1 MTTLLQ
7 AADSASLKS
16 KAKLFFILAF
26 LLTLLAGA
34 GILLERSSVGGWA
47 SAIALA
53 AVSLLL
59 CLLAAATFLFQ
70 RQVLKPLAD
79 VKASAQEMTD
89 GHLDRLSRIK
99 RSDEIGRLAETI
111 NDLAVNMQEV
121 LLFVWNHS
129 QQSRELLE
137 RASEQLEAAP
147 AAESAALAAVR
158 EDLALLRQDNEEL
171 RLIVTSFS
179 YFEIRL
185 EHERMMAESDCGKD
199 GRCCGGGAACKG
211 QPDGSAQY
219 KLDSQTATG

>member
-16 KAKLFFILAF
+16 KAQLFFVSAF

-34 GILLERSSVGGWA
+34 GILIERGGAGGWA
-47 SAIALA
+47 SAVALA
-53 AVSLLL
+53 AAATLL
-59 CLLAAATFLFQ
+59 CLLAAAAFLFQ

-79 VKASAQEMTD
+79 VQLSVQEMTE
-89 GHLDRLSRIK
+89 GHLDRLSRVK
-99 RSDEIGRLAETI
+99 RSDEIGRLAETV

-137 RASEQLEAAP
+137 RALERI
-147 AAESAALAAVR
+147 EEGSALAAAQ
-158 EDLALLRQDNEEL
+158 EDLTLLRQDNEDL
-171 RLIVTSFS
+171 RSIVTSFS

-185 EHERMMAESDCGKD
+185 EHERMLAESDCGKD
-199 GRCCGGGAACKG
+199 GRCCDGGAACKG
-211 QPDGSAQY
+211 SA
-219 KLDSQTATG
+219 K

>member
-16 KAKLFFILAF
+16 KAQLFFGSAF

-34 GILLERSSVGGWA
+34 GILLERGGAGGWA
-47 SAIALA
+47 SAAALTA
-53 AVSLLL
+53 AGLLL
-59 CLLAAATFLFQ
+59 CLLAAAAFLFQ

-79 VKASAQEMTD
+79 LRASAQEMTD
-89 GHLDRLSRIK
+89 GHLDRLSRIR
-99 RSDEIGRLAETI
+99 RSDEIGRLAETV

-137 RASEQLEAAP
+137 RASARLESDSAD
-147 AAESAALAAVR
+147 AALAAVQ
-158 EDLALLRQDNEEL
+158 EDLALLRQDNEDL
-171 RLIVTSFS
+171 RSIVTSFS

-211 QPDGSAQY
+211 QPDGNAE
-219 KLDSQTATG
+219 

>member
-16 KAKLFFILAF
+16 KAKLFFVSAF

-34 GILLERSSVGGWA
+34 GILLERSSAGGCA
-47 SAIALA
+47 SASVIALA
-53 AVSLLL
+53 AASLLL
-59 CLLAAATFLFQ
+59 CLLAAAAFLFQ

-211 QPDGSAQY
+211 QPDGSAG
-219 KLDSQTATG
+219 SAE

>member
-16 KAKLFFILAF
+16 KAQLFFGSAF

-34 GILLERSSVGGWA
+34 GILLEHCGAGGWA
-47 SAIALA
+47 SAAALT
-53 AVSLLL
+53 AVGLLL
-59 CLLAAATFLFQ
+59 CLLAAAAFLFQ

-79 VKASAQEMTD
+79 LRASAQEMTD
-89 GHLDRLSRIK
+89 GHLDRLSRIR
-99 RSDEIGRLAETI
+99 RSDEIGRLAETV

-137 RASEQLEAAP
+137 RASARLESDSAD
-147 AAESAALAAVR
+147 AALAAVQ
-158 EDLALLRQDNEEL
+158 EDLALLRQDNEDL
-171 RLIVTSFS
+171 RSIVTSFS

-211 QPDGSAQY
+211 QPDGNAE
-219 KLDSQTATG
+219 

>member
-16 KAKLFFILAF
+16 KAQLFFISAF

-34 GILLERSSVGGWA
+34 GILLERGSAGGWA
-47 SAIALA
+47 SATALA

-59 CLLAAATFLFQ
+59 CLLAAAAFLFQ

-129 QQSRELLE
+129 QQGRELIEQASVRLE
-137 RASEQLEAAP
+137 SDSAD
-147 AAESAALAAVR
+147 AALAAVQ
-158 EDLALLRQDNEEL
+158 EDLALLRQNNEDL
-171 RLIVTSFS
+171 RSIVTSFS

-211 QPDGSAQY
+211 QPDENAE
-219 KLDSQTATG
+219 